1 MGSTAILTMYVAPFI
16 PQPSVTSGGNETV
29 NLIST
34 SSEWKTQSRGISNLQ
49 CDIVRPWL

>member
-1 MGSTAILTMYVAPFI
+1 MGSTAILTMYIAPFT

-34 SSEWKTQSRGISNLQ
+34 SWDGVENTVKGYI
-49 CDIVRPWL
+49 